1 MDSSSDASEEGTLQ
15 FKVVV
20 LGNGAVG
27 KTSLIRH
34 FCESGFSKSY
44 KQTIGLDFYSRK
56 VHLPHHQP
64 TVTLQLWDIGGQQI
78 GGKMLSNYIYGSHA
92 VCLVYDLTNANSF
105 KDLKDWKASVDS
117 VFHSTPEA
125 GRPRMILV
133 GNKADLPNRQVSEAD
148 QEEFSKQFSMA
159 HCTVS
164 AQSGERVNAMFTRIA
179 ATLAG
184 VEMKQQDLDMTN
196 RVTANVV
203 SRPEERKEAP
213 RAPVLHA
220 TSSSKGKKKDD
231 DCAVM

>member
-1 MDSSSDASEEGTLQ
+1 MDSGSDASEDGTLQ

-56 VHLPHHQP
+56 VQLPHDHP
-64 TVTLQLWDIGGQQI
+64 GVTLQLWDIGGQQI
-78 GGKMLSNYIYGSHA
+78 GGKMLANYIHGSHA
-92 VCLVYDLTNANSF
+92 VCLVYDLTNVSSF
-105 KDLKDWKASVDS
+105 KDLSDWKACVDG
-117 VFHSTPEA
+117 VFKNTSEA
-125 GRPRMILV
+125 EQPRMILV

-148 QEEFSKQFSMA
+148 QQEFSKEFNMA

-164 AQSGERVNAMFTRIA
+164 AQSGERVNTLFTRIA

-184 VEMKQQDLDMTN
+184 VEVKQQDLELTDK
-196 RVTANVV
+196 VTANVV

-213 RAPVLHA
+213 RVPILHS
-220 TSSSKGKKKDD
+220 TSASNGKKKGD

>member
-1 MDSSSDASEEGTLQ
+1 MDSGSDSSEEGTTQ

-34 FCESGFSKSY
+34 FCESGFTKSY

-56 VHLPHHQP
+56 VQLPHDHP
-64 TVTLQLWDIGGQQI
+64 AVTLQLWDIGGQQI
-78 GGKMLSNYIYGSHA
+78 GGKMLANYIHGSHA
-92 VCLVYDLTNANSF
+92 VCLVYDITNLSSF
-105 KDLKDWKASVDS
+105 KDLADWKESVDK
-117 VFHSTPEA
+117 VFAETPA
-125 GRPRMILV
+125 ADQPKMVLV
-133 GNKADLPNRQVSEAD
+133 GNKADLPNRQVT
-148 QEEFSKQFSMA
+148 EENQTVFSKNFSMP

-184 VEMKQQDLDMTN
+184 VQMKQQDLDLAD

-203 SRPEERKEAP
+203 SKPEERQAAP
-213 RAPVLHA
+213 RAPALQA
-220 TSSSKGKKKDD
+220 TSASKGKSKND

>member
-1 MDSSSDASEEGTLQ
+1 MDSGSDASDDGALQ

-34 FCESGFSKSY
+34 FCESGFTKSY

-56 VHLPHHQP
+56 VQLPHHHP
-64 TVTLQLWDIGGQQI
+64 AVTLQLWDIGGQQI
-78 GGKMLSNYIYGSHA
+78 GGKMLANYIHGSHA

-105 KDLKDWKASVDS
+105 KDLSDWKTCVDNAFQD
-117 VFHSTPEA
+117 VPEA
-125 GRPRMILV
+125 DKPRMILV
-133 GNKADLPNRQVSEAD
+133 GNKADLPNRAVSEED
-148 QEEFSKQFSMA
+148 QLALCKELNVEY
-159 HCTVS
+159 CTVS
-164 AQSGERVNAMFTRIA
+164 AQSGERVNTMFTRIA

-184 VEMKQQDLDMTN
+184 VEMKQQDLEMRD

-213 RAPVLHA
+213 RVAMLHA
-220 TSSSKGKKKDD
+220 TSSSHGKKKDD
-231 DCAVM
+231 CTAM